1 MKIRFSPRASIS
13 IALVEVGNFAR
24 KKDEWKKKREEGR
37 NEGGKRVGGRKKR
50 EEEGTAAFHNLI
62 STSSSLVDP
71 GTSLYRRSNATPPPT
86 FRLNSFSKCE
96 RGRGRYRAVF
106 ELSRAASRYYRSIE
120 FLKMKGCFVSR
131 LIGKGRG
138 GLFIGLGLCIRFG
151 ILTDFLARFLI
162 FRLYLLPIF
171 FKR

>member
-96 RGRGRYRAVF
+96 RGRGRYRAF
-106 ELSRAASRYYRSIE
+106 RT
-120 FLKMKGCFVSR
+120 VSR
-131 LIGKGRG
+131 SVSVLSFHRVSKDE
-138 GLFIGLGLCIRFG
+138 GLLRFAVDWEGERRFIYWTWFMHSIR
-151 ILTDFLARFLI
+151 DFNRLSSAIPNFSFI
-162 FRLYLLPIF
+162 FIADF
-171 FKR
+171 F

>member
-1 MKIRFSPRASIS
+1 MEKKERRGKEWRRKEGWWEKETRRRGNRGLPQLDKYFQFFGRSWN
-13 IALVEVGNFAR
+13 LVV
-24 KKDEWKKKREEGR
+24 
-37 NEGGKRVGGRKKR
+37 
-50 EEEGTAAFHNLI
+50 
-62 STSSSLVDP
+62 
-71 GTSLYRRSNATPPPT
+71 
-86 FRLNSFSKCE
+86 SKVERDTTTHLPVKFVFE

-138 GLFIGLGLCIRFG
+138 GLFIGFGLCIRFG

>member
-37 NEGGKRVGGRKKR
+37 NGGGKRVGRRKKR

-86 FRLNSFSKCE
+86 FRLNSFS
-96 RGRGRYRAVF
+96 
-106 ELSRAASRYYRSIE
+106 
-120 FLKMKGCFVSR
+120 
-131 LIGKGRG
+131 RG
-138 GLFIGLGLCIRFG
+138 GGVDIEQFSNCLAQRLGIIVPSSF
-151 ILTDFLARFLI
+151 
-162 FRLYLLPIF
+162 
-171 FKR
+171 